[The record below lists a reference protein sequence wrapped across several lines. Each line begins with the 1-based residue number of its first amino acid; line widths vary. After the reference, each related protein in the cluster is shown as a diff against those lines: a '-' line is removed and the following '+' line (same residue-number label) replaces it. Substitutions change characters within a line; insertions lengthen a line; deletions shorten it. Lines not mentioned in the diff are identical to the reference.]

1 MKYVLFFQSDEIILP
16 ERKRDGTKI
25 GQKGKLTNSTCGL
38 QTANDPIK
46 RGVWRAGGGKILSR
60 LKTNVTSHHI
70 NCKATDVINAECPKL
85 IGPIEFLIP

>member
-1 MKYVLFFQSDEIILP
+1 MKYVLFFLSDEIILP

-46 RGVWRAGGGKILSR
+46 RGV
-60 LKTNVTSHHI
+60 
-70 NCKATDVINAECPKL
+70 
-85 IGPIEFLIP
+85 